1 MHIEVFPDKDSYI
14 DPNGKL
20 VATSWYWHFK
30 AKNGK
35 VTADS
40 EAFPTKAHAI
50 RAAKNTVKAVF
61 APVSGSMKVTFDQH
75 ESEGCLVIKWS
86 AY

>member
-1 MHIEVFPDKDSYI
+1 MHIEVFEGYSLTNSA
-14 DPNGKL
+14 DP
-20 VATSWYWHFK
+20 AWYWHFK
-30 AKNGK
+30 ARNGRI
-35 VTADS
+35 VADA
-40 EAFPTKAHAI
+40 EAFASRSNAI

>member
-1 MHIEVFPDKDSYI
+1 MHIEVFEGYSLTNST
-14 DPNGKL
+14 DP
-20 VATSWYWHFK
+20 AWYWHFK

-50 RAAKNTVKAVF
+50 RAAKAVVRAVMNCPSGGLTVQF
-61 APVSGSMKVTFDQH
+61 TQH